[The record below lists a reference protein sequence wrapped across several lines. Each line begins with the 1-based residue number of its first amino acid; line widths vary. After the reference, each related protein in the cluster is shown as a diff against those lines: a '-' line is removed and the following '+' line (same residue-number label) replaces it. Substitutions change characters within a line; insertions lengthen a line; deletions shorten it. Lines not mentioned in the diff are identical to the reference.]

1 MGLTDRG
8 TCVASRG
15 SRTWYYL
22 QGEWRLVAGVVGG
35 SIAWFVEVAYLRHIL
50 TVLYLKKTFFEA
62 LDFDTEHVFVINSC
76 TASLLF
82 PA

>member
-1 MGLTDRG
+1 M
-8 TCVASRG
+8 
-15 SRTWYYL
+15 
-22 QGEWRLVAGVVGG
+22 AGVVGG